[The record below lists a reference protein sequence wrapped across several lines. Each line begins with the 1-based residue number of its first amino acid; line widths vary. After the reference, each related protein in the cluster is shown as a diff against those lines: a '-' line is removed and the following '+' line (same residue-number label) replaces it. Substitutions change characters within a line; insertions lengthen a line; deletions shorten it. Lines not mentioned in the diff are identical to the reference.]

1 MAIYSLHH
9 QPIGKTTQARPH
21 TSAAHVRYIT
31 RPSAASHVEA
41 GRMPQQPGKAQ
52 AFMVEAEDRDRKNAR
67 VADKILLALP
77 HELNAAQ
84 RVELVR
90 GYAEEVTQGRASWLA
105 AFHDKGKDAHNPHA
119 HLLIRDRDAATGKRV
134 AGLSEKGSTERL
146 RSLWEEH
153 ANQALTRAGRE
164 ERIDRRTLEA
174 QGISREPTVHE
185 GPRAQQMERRGA
197 RPESRLRRF
206 RNRPGSR
213 LPHRQVDYR
222 NLDQGRSR
230 PAYNREIRETPGEYW
245 QALDADNQAR
255 ELDALR
261 AIHHPPMSVDIGVA
275 GLFRKRFG
283 PGLPQTGVDAGAVHL
298 PLEIRIENKSEALL
312 FGLEASLVLDLPLPD
327 DRKPKPE
334 GPDPDLGGTI
344 PIDEISNHNISI
356 VKDSKSSM
364 GDAMDERDR
373 ILALHDRDVEDKEF
387 AHNSSKSLLDS
398 TMKRAFLDP
407 EAAAKKMR
415 QYATRRNNQEALY
428 EKLKD
433 TKEVFGRRPGSLLSK
448 DYFKRGSEA
457 KRRDAD
463 IARHNLPM
471 ILQQADKDREAL
483 QNARRARDDAR
494 ARYGIKPDGVG
505 ESREA
510 KAPTPAPNP
519 AAGRPGSPKP
529 SPTMAGG
536 PQEPAGRSPRDQ
548 GAEPASRSRDGNQG
562 PSVGGNRTAAE
573 RRASAPSQEDL
584 KNRRAMAEAR
594 ERLVREQHPS
604 FAATKPAVQKPAAA
618 QSPEDAKNNK
628 AMAEARERLDR
639 EQHGAPS
646 RDEGHPPQQPG
657 KSSFSDRLRQRN
669 ASAPVPERAGGFS
682 ERLAAMKK
690 APKPEQDKGRSAR
703 GRDEEIE
710 R

>member
-31 RPSAASHVEA
+31 RTSAASHIEA
-41 GRMPQQPGKAQ
+41 GRMPEQPGKAQ

-77 HELNAAQ
+77 RELNAAQ

-134 AGLSEKGSTERL
+134 AELSEKGSTERL
-146 RSLWEEH
+146 RSLWEQH
-153 ANQALTRAGRE
+153 ANRALTRAGRE

-245 QALDADNQAR
+245 QAVDSDNQTR
-255 ELDALR
+255 ELDVLR
-261 AIHHPPMSVDIGVA
+261 AIHHPPESIDLAGRGV
-275 GLFRKRFG
+275 L
-283 PGLPQTGVDAGAVHL
+283 QTGSLPIGGHL
-298 PLEIRIENKSEALL
+298 LHELRSPSESEIRP
-312 FGLEASLVLDLPLPD
+312 FGLSFFDTPDHPRSD
-327 DRKPKPE
+327 DRQSEEDRANVVFGKENQPA
-334 GPDPDLGGTI
+334 
-344 PIDEISNHNISI
+344 SNFRNHSLSMGENTNIS
-356 VKDSKSSM
+356 M
-364 GDAMDERDR
+364 GNAMDERDR
-373 ILALHDRDVEDKEF
+373 ILAQHDRDVENKEF
-387 AHNSSKSLLDS
+387 AHNSSKSLLDA

-407 EAAAKKMR
+407 EAAAKKMQ
-415 QYATRRNNQEALY
+415 QYATRRNNREALY

-433 TKEVFGRRPGSLLSK
+433 TKQVFGRRPGSLLSK
-448 DYFKRGSEA
+448 DYLKRGSEA

-471 ILQQADKDREAL
+471 ILQQADKDREAWH
-483 QNARRARDDAR
+483 NAKQARDDAR
-494 ARYGIKPDGVG
+494 ARYGLKPDGVNG
-505 ESREA
+505 PRQTQS
-510 KAPTPAPNP
+510 PTRTPNP
-519 AAGRPGSPKP
+519 AAERPEGPRP
-529 SPTMAGG
+529 SPTVASA
-536 PQEPAGRSPRDQ
+536 PKESAGRPHPHQ
-548 GAEPASRSRDGNQG
+548 GAEPAHRSRDGDKG
-562 PSVGGNRTAAE
+562 PSLAGDRKTTDRPSVG
-573 RRASAPSQEDL
+573 PSQDDH
-584 KNRRAMAEAR
+584 KNRKAMAEAR
-594 ERLVREQHPS
+594 ERLAREQHPS
-604 FAATKPAVQKPAAA
+604 FPAKSPSAQQAATRL
-618 QSPEDAKNNK
+618 SPEDAKNNK
-628 AMAEARERLDR
+628 AMAEARERLAR
-639 EQHGAPS
+639 EQHEGAS
-646 RDEGHPPQQPG
+646 RDQGHPSQQLGTP
-657 KSSFSDRLRQRN
+657 SFSDKLRQRN
-669 ASAPVPERAGGFS
+669 AQAPAPERSGGFS
-682 ERLAAMKK
+682 ERLAALKNS
-690 APKPEQDKGRSAR
+690 PKPQQDKGRSGP
-703 GRDEEIE
+703 GRNEEIE